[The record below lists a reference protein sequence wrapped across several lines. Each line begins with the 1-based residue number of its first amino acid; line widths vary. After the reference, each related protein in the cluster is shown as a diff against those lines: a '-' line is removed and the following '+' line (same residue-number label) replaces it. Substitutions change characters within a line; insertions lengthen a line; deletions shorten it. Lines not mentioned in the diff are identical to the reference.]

1 MKPKIKSIKELE
13 HQIALGTV
21 KLGQDIPKRIGTYTK
36 TYRLLIRG
44 RIHDMLQAATKFNGP
59 IPRTELSKVASTQ
72 YSSRHISY
80 AEVLGLLKRTSV
92 YERHNGRKLFFNIT
106 KTGRQALAILNNN
119 NINKWGSFKVVPV
132 KVNRKAYL
140 YYATKT
146 S

>member
-21 KLGQDIPKRIGTYTK
+21 ELGRDIPSCVGTHTK
-36 TYRLLIRG
+36 TYKLLWGG
-44 RIHDMLQAATKFNGP
+44 RIHSMLQAAAEFSGA

-80 AEVLGLLKRTSV
+80 AEVLGLLKRTST

-106 KTGRQALAILNNN
+106 KVGRQALDILNNCSP
-119 NINKWGSFKVVPV
+119 KPFVRVPV
-132 KVNRKAYL
+132 KVNREAYL